1 MILLKLILIII
12 FFEILIRILVKIF
25 KKKFQWI
32 ITKEDE
38 KPKVNN
44 IKYEKFFNENFSE
57 DLGWDRKPGTK
68 GEEINNENKTYFQI
82 SKEGYRKSVNNFNNS
97 KIATFGDSYAFC
109 RYVSDSQTW
118 QHYLEIACKT
128 HVRNFGIGNYG
139 LDQAFLKFE
148 KQNLEEENK
157 IVIFS
162 IVPETIS
169 RIHSYWKHYL
179 EFGNIFSFKPR
190 FILDEKKQIIKLD
203 NFLKKRPMSDEFF
216 ENLEKVKKNDFF
228 YENKFKKRIFKS
240 SYLLSFLRFPRLNF
254 FLFYYLLINL
264 FFSKSSE
271 NKLKNK
277 FYYKALKVI
286 ITQNII
292 DANGYYLNKDMSL
305 LLKKLIMK
313 YNNLIKGFKKKLI
326 ILIIPQKFDLLIL
339 KKKNYV
345 DFFKEISSDVD
356 IIDLTDT
363 FIEHYDI
370 NSLYIDD
377 KYAGHLSEEG
387 NKLVSEG
394 ILKFFKEKNI
404 KW

>member
-1 MILLKLILIII
+1 MII
-12 FFEILIRILVKIF
+12 FFEILILILVKIF

-32 ITKEDE
+32 ITREDE
-38 KPKVNN
+38 KPKVDN

-148 KQNLEEENK
+148 KQNLEKENK

-203 NFLKKRPMSDEFF
+203 NFLKKNPMSDGFF

-228 YENKFKKRIFKS
+228 YENKFKKRIFKF

-264 FFSKSSE
+264 FFSKSFE

-305 LLKKLIMK
+305 LLKKLIIK
-313 YNNLIKGFKKKLI
+313 YNNLIKGFQKKLI

-345 DFFKEISSDVD
+345 DFFKEISSEVD